1 MNDIGQRLVNE
12 ANFLWEDRAYHFPKL
27 LTNPS
32 EFLTWGD
39 VEYCANNPAFYEFEM
54 IDHENNKVNIDRHV
68 RSWVYDK
75 TVQDA
80 RQLVSHINHGHTFII
95 MNYGFHSRETQELLK
110 TFESIFAIDCAIH
123 VYGGKEGSKSFNIH
137 DDYPSNFIIQVEG
150 ETEWKIYKNRISS
163 MLQTGFLQ
171 DQIREENL
179 EVDLHVT
186 LQPGDALYIPSRAYH
201 CSFPTGERL
210 SMSIPCWTRMPNST
224 QTSDR
229 NYYPIYH
236 A

>member
-27 LTNPS
+27 LANPLQ
-32 EFLTWGD
+32 FLTWGD

-201 CSFPTGERL
+201 CAFPTGERL

>member
-27 LTNPS
+27 LANPLQ
-32 EFLTWGD
+32 FLTWGD

-75 TVQDA
+75 TVQDS

-110 TFESIFAIDCAIH
+110 TFESIFAVDCAIH

-201 CSFPTGERL
+201 CAFPTGERL

>member
-27 LTNPS
+27 LANPLQ
-32 EFLTWGD
+32 FLTWGD

-110 TFESIFAIDCAIH
+110 TFESIFAVDCAIH

-201 CSFPTGERL
+201 CAFPRGERL